1 MGFQSMA
8 DIAFGQQVSRRPSGL
23 FVRIILAAVL
33 LWQPLA
39 FCPSEA
45 HAAEVSLKEF
55 PFVVRCEVKGFNHF
69 FYLSMIGPDG
79 VALYL
84 TPGKQGGTI
93 TIDGTAKRITEGAA
107 GSCAGK
113 TLEQLRTAGQSYDF
127 QR

>member
-8 DIAFGQQVSRRPSGL
+8 DIAFGQQVRRRPSG
-23 FVRIILAAVL
+23 FFAGIILAAVL

-39 FCPSEA
+39 FHPSEA
-45 HAAEVSLKEF
+45 HAAEASFKEF

-84 TPGKQGGTI
+84 TAGKQGGTI
-93 TIDGTAKRITEGAA
+93 TIDGTAKRVTTGAA

-113 TLEQLRTAGQSYDF
+113 TLDELKASGQASAF
-127 QR
+127 QP